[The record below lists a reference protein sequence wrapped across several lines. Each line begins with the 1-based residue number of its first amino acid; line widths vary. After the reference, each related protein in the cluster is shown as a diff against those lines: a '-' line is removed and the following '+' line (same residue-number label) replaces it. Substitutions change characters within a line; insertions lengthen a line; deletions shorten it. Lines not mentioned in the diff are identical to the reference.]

1 MRQRR
6 RSYIYPLAILVIL
19 MVMGTIHLFEK
30 PHVSTQPPKKIVLPV
45 LNERTPAQKLND
57 TEETRFASPLV
68 LGDENIIDV
77 DPGDTKS
84 LQEIFNEAKPGAT
97 IRLADGEYKTGPLRI
112 SKSGNAK
119 NWIKIVAAEDG
130 KPKIDLMGDGDLH
143 ITASFIYLEG
153 IEIFNGQK
161 ANVRIA
167 STTHTISH
175 IYLKKMK
182 LRALQSGPGSSLKIQ
197 RNNANGVGVSS
208 IFVEDSDLSQSY
220 PAAVIDGI
228 GANRVAIRNNFIHTD
243 SGYAAGIAFKGGSS
257 RILIENNFIK
267 GVRKNPAI
275 IMGGRTFLNFFD
287 PQYPDQEG
295 VDQVA
300 RNNII
305 VDFDESAVNFQGVK
319 NAKFLHNTIVTSST
333 GPIFHFEE
341 GNTNDGSKPSK
352 NQSIN
357 IENNLI
363 ISRAPSTTHASNG
376 SGIIPSLH
384 FGKQMWIGVFTNA
397 TEGRTSIPTFPLS
410 TDVNLPTQKAFIALE
425 GLQWKDV
432 VDLEMARVRFSPRE
446 KGPIPRSTASLT
458 EVPADFLGRARAEET
473 SFGALEK

>member
-6 RSYIYPLAILVIL
+6 RSYIYPLVILVIL
-19 MVMGTIHLFEK
+19 MIMGTIHLFEK
-30 PHVSTQPPKKIVLPV
+30 PHVSSQPIKKVAPPPTV
-45 LNERTPAQKLND
+45 ERTPAQKIND
-57 TEETRFASPLV
+57 TEEGRYASPLV
-68 LGDENIIDV
+68 LGDENFIDV
-77 DPGDTKS
+77 DPSDSKG
-84 LQEIFNEAKPGAT
+84 LQDIINDAKPGTT
-97 IRLADGEYKTGPLRI
+97 IRLSDGEYKTGPFRI
-112 SKSGNAK
+112 SKSGTAK
-119 NWIKIVAAEDG
+119 NWIKIIAAEDG
-130 KPKIDLMGDGDLH
+130 KPKIDLLGEGDFH
-143 ITASFIYLEG
+143 IGASYIYLEG

-161 ANVRIA
+161 SNVRIA
-167 STTHTISH
+167 STTHTLSH
-175 IYLKKMK
+175 IYLKRMK
-182 LRALQSGPGSSLKIQ
+182 LRALQNGPGSSLKIQ

-220 PAAVIDGI
+220 PASVIDGI
-228 GANRVAIRNNFIHTD
+228 GANTVAIRNNFIHTD
-243 SGYAAGIAFKGGSS
+243 SGYAAGITFKGGSS

-275 IMGGRTFLNFFD
+275 VMGGRTFLNFFD

-352 NQSIN
+352 NQSIS

-363 ISRAPSTTHASNG
+363 ISRAPSTSHASNI
-376 SGIIPSLH
+376 SGLIPSLR
-384 FGKQMWIGVFTNA
+384 FGKQMWIGVFTNP
-397 TEGRTSIPTFPLS
+397 TEGRTSIPTFPIS
-410 TDVNLPTQKAFIALE
+410 TDVILPSQKAFIALE

-432 VDLEMARVRFSPRE
+432 MDLEMARVRFSPRE
-446 KGPIPRSTASLT
+446 KGPIPRSTASIT
-458 EVPADFLGRARAEET
+458 EVPADFLGRARENET